1 LDVEIPEIHLALQ
14 LTISYS
20 YSIKKYING
29 IEDLVP
35 SFISRNFVSSCSS
48 HVSLSFR
55 SPKTWESWRM
65 S

>member
-55 SPKTWESWRM
+55 SP
-65 S
+65 